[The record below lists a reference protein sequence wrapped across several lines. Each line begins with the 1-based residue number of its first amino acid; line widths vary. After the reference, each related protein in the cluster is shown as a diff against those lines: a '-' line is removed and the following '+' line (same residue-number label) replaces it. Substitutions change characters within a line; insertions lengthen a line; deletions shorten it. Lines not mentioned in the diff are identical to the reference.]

1 MPSLLNTV
9 TDLLDDGIVCVDKA
23 GIITLFNRKAQE
35 IIGTAYLGGRSHQAG
50 RIAPGDLVLIADNML
65 GEDDGDLTA
74 RELECIGLRD
84 ETLRPGDALL
94 AVGIYQ
100 SEDNTLPVYRFSGP
114 LTLPSLFSLET
125 EFFGQRLRLSIDQL
139 ERQLNIEVNGE
150 VFSLSYHQCMG
161 HLVILDGVTGRLK
174 FYQSRGCSLR
184 HEDIGNLLRGDP
196 FMAKGRSA
204 VQPNLLGSS
213 FFDLLLP
220 GRLSD
225 HLALLLQGEA
235 PPMIQERHS
244 IYKRP
249 MLLSIHPLPGE
260 DGDTEGAML
269 HITDLTKMDTLLHE
283 RNELIAKLEE
293 TQQNTSDEAENLPE
307 HAFSTFVGS
316 TPVMRQVKFMAYRAA
331 QSRCNVI
338 LTGESGTGKSQ
349 LAWEIHNLSRPGTP
363 FIEVNCASIPP
374 NLFES
379 ELFGY
384 VGGAFTGAL
393 SGGKAG
399 YFEQAQGGTLFL
411 DELAELPPDMQVKLL
426 YVIQNKRFYRIGSTK
441 PIDVDV
447 RILCATNKNL
457 RDEVAAGRFR
467 EDLFYRVNV
476 FPIQM
481 PPLRARTA
489 DIYLLSKSLTER
501 TCAEYGLEK
510 KRLSA
515 RALEKL
521 LGYSW
526 PGNIRELSNI
536 IERAITV
543 SDGTIIYPDAIL
555 TGPSE
560 DTPPAKEETVSL
572 QATQFPTVPPLAGRP
587 LKELLAET
595 EAAAL
600 RLALE
605 RHHGDKKAAM
615 EELGVKK
622 TVFYEKLLRYHI
634 EV

>member
-1 MPSLLNTV
+1 MPPLLNTV
-9 TDLLDDGIVCVDKA
+9 TDLLDDGIVCVDKT
-23 GIITLFNRKAQE
+23 GIITLFNRKARE
-35 IIGTAYLGGRSHQAG
+35 IIGTADLGGRAHPAG
-50 RIAPGDLVLIADNML
+50 QLCPGDLVLIADNIL
-65 GEDDGDLTA
+65 GEDDGELTA
-74 RELECIGLRD
+74 DMLRCIGIREED
-84 ETLRPGDALL
+84 LRPGDALL

-100 SEDNTLPVYRFSGP
+100 NEEVAPVYRFCGP
-114 LTLPSLFSLET
+114 LSLPNVFSLET
-125 EFFGQRLRLSIDQL
+125 QFLGLRVRLAIDQL
-139 ERQLNIEVNGE
+139 ERQLTIQVDDEE
-150 VFSLSYHQCMG
+150 FSLSYHRCMG
-161 HLVILDGVTGRLK
+161 HMVVLDGVNGALK
-174 FYQSRGCSLR
+174 FYQSRGSTLR
-184 HEDIGNLLRGDP
+184 QEDIGDLMRGGT
-196 FMAKGRSA
+196 FLAKGRDAS
-204 VQPNLLGSS
+204 QPGLIGKS

-220 GRLSD
+220 GKLSD
-225 HLALLLQGEA
+225 HLTFLLRGEA

-249 MLLSIHPLPGE
+249 MLISIQPLLEE
-260 DGDTEGAML
+260 DGSIMGAML
-269 HITDLTKMDTLLHE
+269 HLTDLTQMETLLHD
-283 RNELIAKLEE
+283 RNEFIAKLEE
-293 TQQNTSDEAENLPE
+293 SNQNLSDERENLPE
-307 HAFSTFVGS
+307 HAFSSFVGS
-316 TPVMRQVKFMAYRAA
+316 TPVMQQVKFMAYKAA
-331 QSRCNVI
+331 RSPCNVI

-349 LAWEIHNLSRPGTP
+349 LAMEIHNLSRPGMP
-363 FIEVNCASIPP
+363 FIEVNCASIPH

-411 DELAELPPDMQVKLL
+411 DELAELPPEMQVKLL
-426 YVIQNKRFYRIGSTK
+426 YVIQNKRFYRVGSTK
-441 PIDVDV
+441 PTDVDV

-457 RDEVAAGRFR
+457 QAEVAAGRFR

-501 TCAEYGLEK
+501 ACAEYGLEK

-521 LGYSW
+521 LNYSW
-526 PGNIRELSNI
+526 PGNIRELSNV
-536 IERAITV
+536 IERAITIC
-543 SDGTIIYPDAIL
+543 DGSIIYPDAIL
-555 TGPSE
+555 TGSSE
-560 DTPPAKEETVSL
+560 EETPPPTETEPAPDAPSL
-572 QATQFPTVPPLAGRP
+572 PLSMEGKA
-587 LKELLAET
+587 LKEILAET
-595 EAAAL
+595 EAAVL
-600 RLALE
+600 RLSLE
-605 RHHGDKKAAM
+605 RHKGDKKAVM